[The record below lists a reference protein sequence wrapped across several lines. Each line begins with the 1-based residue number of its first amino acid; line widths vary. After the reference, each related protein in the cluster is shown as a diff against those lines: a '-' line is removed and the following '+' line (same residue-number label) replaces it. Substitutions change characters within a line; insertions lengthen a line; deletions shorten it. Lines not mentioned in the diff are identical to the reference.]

1 MEVILVILFVLLLTL
16 GFFMFLYFQ
25 RRDRTAAEAQ
35 AGTLA
40 MQADSLRAELRD
52 SLRTLNDTLS
62 EQLRFVTS
70 QLQTQT
76 QSVGNRLDAATRVI
90 GDVQK
95 NLGELGRA
103 TEEIRELGQSVS
115 KLDNLLRAPK
125 LRGGLGEFLLEDL
138 LREVLPADHYVTQ
151 YRFRNGTIVD
161 AVIRTSDSLVPIDSK
176 FPLEN
181 FRRMTDT
188 TAEADRRTF
197 RKAFF
202 NDVRKHVDAI
212 AEKYIRPDEG
222 TFPFALMYIP
232 SEAIY
237 YEVILSAG
245 AAEADSV
252 YDYAMR
258 KNVVAVSPNS
268 FYAYLLV
275 IMMGL
280 RGLRIEERAREIQHT
295 LAGLQGDA
303 DQLRT
308 SFDTLGTHIDNAQKK
323 YGDVDKQVARLE
335 GKLAGIAGAADQS
348 DGPELAASR
357 QDHILHS

>member
-1 MEVILVILFVLLLTL
+1 MEAILVILLFLLLAL
-16 GFFMFLYFQ
+16 GFLSFLVLQ
-25 RRDRTAAEAQ
+25 RHGRALSDAQ
-35 AGTLA
+35 AGAMA
-40 MQADSLRAELRD
+40 MQSDALRTELRD

-62 EQLRFVTS
+62 EQLRFVTT

-76 QSVGNRLDAATRVI
+76 QSVGSRLDTATRVI

-181 FRRMTDT
+181 FRRMSET
-188 TAEADRRTF
+188 TVDAERRTF
-197 RKAFF
+197 RRAFF
-202 NDVRKHVDAI
+202 NDVRKHVDAV
-212 AEKYIRPDEG
+212 ADKYIRPEEG
-222 TFPFALMYIP
+222 TFPFAMMYIP
-232 SEAIY
+232 SESIY

-245 AAEADSV
+245 AQEPDSV
-252 YDYAMR
+252 ADYAMR
-258 KNVVAVSPNS
+258 RNVVAVSPNS

-280 RGLRIEERAREIQHT
+280 RGLKIEERAREIQHT
-295 LAGLQGDA
+295 LGGLQADA
-303 DQLRT
+303 DQLR
-308 SFDTLGTHIDNAQKK
+308 SAFDTLGTHIDNAQKK

-335 GKLAGIAGAADQS
+335 GKIASIALTAGHTEDN
-348 DGPELAASR
+348 ELPQPR
-357 QDHILHS
+357 QEHVLHP